1 MQIFMCGIQTNKLF
15 ENATCAHM
23 PYSQSPDF
31 EVGRSYNNMFRN
43 HIRDGVSRCQ
53 VPRKELLMDA
63 EVDVGLVAME
73 AFLASLRKELASI
86 LCSVGVNDSMAVMQ
100 AAAARCWDW
109 GRLVLHRP
117 TEEDNRH
124 QDIAS
129 SMLRL
134 VSSVCPSCVFLTRR

>member
-1 MQIFMCGIQTNKLF
+1 
-15 ENATCAHM
+15 
-23 PYSQSPDF
+23 
-31 EVGRSYNNMFRN
+31 
-43 HIRDGVSRCQ
+43 
-53 VPRKELLMDA
+53 MDA

-73 AFLASLRKELASI
+73 AFLASLRNELASI
-86 LCSVGVNDSMAVMQ
+86 LCSVGVNDSMSVMQ

-134 VSSVCPSCVFLTRR
+134 VSSLFPSFAFITRR